1 MSLPPID
8 RRFVA
13 ALRGL
18 DHRGLSYAEAWR
30 LLLPVAERL
39 GLPRPSYFS
48 VRRTLIVE
56 RRRRARRKAA
66 YDRVLSAVIAGRVP
80 SLEATEALREA
91 LVF

>member
-1 MSLPPID
+1 MSRPPID

-13 ALRGL
+13 ALRSL
-18 DHRGLSYAEAWR
+18 DYRGLSYAEAWR
-30 LLLPVAERL
+30 LLLPVAERI

-66 YDRVLSAVIAGRVP
+66 YDRVLGAVIAGRVP
-80 SLEATEALREA
+80 SLEAVEALREA
-91 LVF
+91 IVF